1 MKKIFAV
8 PYLYVVFALFCLP
21 FGGFSQNKIALLK
34 CYNNKTFKEADCSGC
49 GFKANSFS
57 GVVIRYQ
64 NKDWPF
70 HNPIKVTVKGN
81 AVTFLDAFGVE
92 LTLGWNQ
99 IATYNTVDKL
109 TTFLT
114 ECKCDDCASG
124 GGGGGGGG
132 EDDIY
137 LTNAAK
143 SGNNLV
149 LTMSSGTVF
158 TITDIINKE
167 TIYLNGDGNPNSVAP
182 TNDSNNRSLKVG
194 DKYLD
199 QLTGNIYRYN
209 GSTWLLIFNPFLE
222 YEEFTLNGSGAY
234 TLATITASS
243 IANVLTTD
251 PARVVFE
258 IEGQL
263 QKYNRGD
270 WTISGSTITL
280 NGGAANAGN
289 RGSILILK

>member
-1 MKKIFAV
+1 MKNILAV
-8 PYLYVVFALFCLP
+8 PYFYLVLAFFCLP
-21 FGGFSQNKIALLK
+21 FVGISQNKIALLK
-34 CYNNKTFKEADCSGC
+34 CYNNEAFKEADCTGC

-57 GVVIRYQ
+57 GIIIRYQ

-70 HNPIKVTVKGN
+70 HNPVKVTVKGQ
-81 AVTFLDAFGVE
+81 AVTFLDPFGVE

-99 IATYNTVDKL
+99 IANYNTVPKL
-109 TTFLT
+109 MTFLT
-114 ECKCDDCASG
+114 DCKCDDCG
-124 GGGGGGGG
+124 VGGGG
-132 EDDIY
+132 EGDIF
-137 LTNAAK
+137 LESAVK

-149 LTMSSGTVF
+149 LTMNDATVF
-158 TITDIINKE
+158 TITDVLNKE
-167 TIYLNGDGNPNSVAP
+167 TIYLNGDGNPNSVPP
-182 TNDSNNRSLKVG
+182 TNDLNNRTLKVG

-209 GSTWLLIFNPFLE
+209 GATWLLIFNPFLE

-234 TLATITASS
+234 VLATVSASS
-243 IANVLTTD
+243 IANILTTD
-251 PARVVFE
+251 PSRVVLE

-270 WTISGSTITL
+270 WTISGSTITIS
-280 NGGAANAGN
+280 GGAVNAGN

>member
-1 MKKIFAV
+1 MLLRRNFIVLSFVLLAFAG
-8 PYLYVVFALFCLP
+8 
-21 FGGFSQNKIALLK
+21 FGQNKIALLK
-34 CYNNKTFKEADCSGC
+34 CYNNKTFKEGDCVGC
-49 GFKANSFS
+49 GFKANTFS
-57 GVVIRYQ
+57 GIVIRYQ

-70 HNPIKVTVKGN
+70 HNPVKVTVKGQ
-81 AVTFLDAFGVE
+81 AVTFLDPFGVE
-92 LTLGWNQ
+92 LTLAWNQ
-99 IATYNTVDKL
+99 IANYNTIDKL
-109 TTFLT
+109 ATFLT

-124 GGGGGGGG
+124 GGGGG
-132 EDDIY
+132 DDIY
-137 LTNAAK
+137 LENAAK

-182 TNDSNNRSLKVG
+182 TNDANNRSLKVG

-209 GSTWLLIFNPFLE
+209 GTTWLLIFNPFSE

-234 TLATITASS
+234 TLSTITASS
-243 IANVLTTD
+243 IANVLTAD
-251 PARVVFE
+251 PARVVIE

-280 NGGAANAGN
+280 SGGAANAGN